1 MVGQALLAVLEQPI
15 KVLPEAQVKVT
26 PVIKEPVVVVVQAQP
41 E

>member
-15 KVLPEAQVKVT
+15 KVLSEVQVKVT
-26 PVIKEPVVVVVQAQP
+26 QVTKELVVVVVRAQL